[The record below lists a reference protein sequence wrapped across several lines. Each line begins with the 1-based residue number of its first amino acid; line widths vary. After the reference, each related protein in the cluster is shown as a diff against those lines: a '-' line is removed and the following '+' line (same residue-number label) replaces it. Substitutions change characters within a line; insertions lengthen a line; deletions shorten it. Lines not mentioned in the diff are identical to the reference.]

1 MKRSKCSKCILGR
14 GSRKKKK
21 RGDRKCKGP
30 EAGVPNLQK
39 KQERAR
45 ENTSMSEGQGLP
57 LSPLR

>member
-14 GSRKKKK
+14 GSRKKKEGIGNAK
-21 RGDRKCKGP
+21 ALRQECLTYRRNRKG
-30 EAGVPNLQK
+30 
-39 KQERAR
+39 AR